1 MTTWC
6 FWTPLY
12 PDGSRDVLLELN
24 SDDAAGNLQ
33 GGLTFMGDKFAVTG
47 TWAAAGSE
55 ADRNFNALALRSA
68 DLASGTVFIAATGTF
83 AGMAD
88 GSQQMQLNTLRVST
102 RNDRQYGWDGT
113 LYSNGTTPNDPEG

>member
-12 PDGSRDVLLELN
+12 SDGSRDVLLELN
-24 SDDAAGNLQ
+24 SDDATGNLQ
-33 GGLTFMGDKFAVTG
+33 GSLIFKGDKFSVAG

-55 ADRNFNALALRSA
+55 PDRHFNALALHGA
-68 DLASGTVFIAATGTF
+68 DPASGCVLIAATGTF
-83 AGMAD
+83 AGMPD

-102 RNDRQYGWDGT
+102 SNDRQYGWDGT
-113 LYSNGTTPNDPEG
+113 LYSNGTAPDDPEG